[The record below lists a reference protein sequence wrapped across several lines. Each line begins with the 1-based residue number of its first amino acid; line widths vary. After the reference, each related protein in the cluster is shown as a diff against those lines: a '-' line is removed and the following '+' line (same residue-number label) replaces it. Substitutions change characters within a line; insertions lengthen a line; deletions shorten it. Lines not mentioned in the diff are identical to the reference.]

1 MPTTSTGADV
11 NGSDLMDIYR
21 MNLGDPNYLP
31 WKRYIG
37 VSINGC
43 IQNGCF
49 IPWNIPLKWK
59 SHEIPIFVA
68 KHGICGTLGI
78 SLVPLFK

>member
-31 WKRYIG
+31 WEEIHRGFHKRMY
-37 VSINGC
+37 
-43 IQNGCF
+43 
-49 IPWNIPLKWK
+49 PKWMFYSVEHPIK
-59 SHEIPIFVA
+59 MEIP
-68 KHGICGTLGI
+68 
-78 SLVPLFK
+78 